1 MHKTHAPK
9 RFDLTNK
16 VEDDEVVKEIK
27 RLGLVHEERVR
38 DYIKSLPLKVITINT
53 DQGEQIAEK
62 HTAEALIDNSI
73 DVILGAFI
81 GAECEAILR
90 HTLKQE
96 NLEDPSR
103 ISRPDILVRIPT
115 DDPTPKWSPVDIKN
129 HNPFDSENKSNS
141 VIISNWTEHLP
152 NQGTQVSGK
161 LDYDDG
167 LQLAHYYEHLSNL
180 GLASPDYLVGIVGRD
195 FQSIAWAHLD
205 RTIQGR
211 GSTAPTYL
219 SIYHDNFLQA
229 QDVVNKAKER
239 NKEESIQPIT
249 ISRRKN
255 GKFGCQMCTFKTI
268 CQDELKNFDNGAG
281 HVTLLAGVTT
291 AFAEKNFP
299 GIESIRELLDAPNLS
314 ETGEKARRRARAWI
328 TGVPELIDPSEP
340 LEIPSFDIEV
350 DIDLENS
357 QALLEEVLEGETLG
371 DDRVYL
377 YGYGVHDRTINPD
390 WKSAEFGHFANFD
403 NTDEAEYEVL
413 LNMWRKLE
421 ELVVSAQSQN
431 KTIGIFHYSPHE
443 ITWWK
448 RFADRYSNNP
458 DTPSIDHVVDF
469 IEKHFVDLWKYT
481 RKVAL
486 RSSSY
491 SIKHLAP
498 VANFRWAVENPGGAL
513 SLIKYKTAINDS
525 SSNSDREEAI
535 HWLISYNR
543 DDVAATYAVRT
554 HFRSMKKLV

>member
-1 MHKTHAPK
+1 M
-9 RFDLTNK
+9 
-16 VEDDEVVKEIK
+16 
-27 RLGLVHEERVR
+27 
-38 DYIKSLPLKVITINT
+38 ITINT
-53 DQGEQIAEK
+53 DQGELIAEK

-73 DVILGAFI
+73 NVILGAFI

-90 HTLKQE
+90 HTLRKE

-115 DDPTPKWSPVDIKN
+115 DDPSPKWAPVDIKN
-129 HNPFDSENKSNS
+129 HNAFDSENKSNS

-180 GLASPDYLVGIVGRD
+180 GLAAPDYLVGIVGRD

-211 GSTAPTYL
+211 GSNAPTYL
-219 SIYHDNFLQA
+219 SIYYDNFLQA
-229 QDVVNKAKER
+229 QDVVHKAKVR
-239 NKEESIQPIT
+239 NKDESIQPIT
-249 ISRRKN
+249 IPRRKN

-268 CQDELKNFDNGAG
+268 CLDEMKNFDNGAG
-281 HVTLLAGVTT
+281 HVTLLAQVTT
-291 AFAEKNFP
+291 AIAEKNFP
-299 GIESIRELLDAPNLS
+299 GIESIRELLDTPNLS

-328 TGVPELIDPSEP
+328 TGVPELVDPSEP

-403 NTDEAEYEVL
+403 NTDDAEYEVL

-421 ELVVSAQSQN
+421 ELVASAQSQN
-431 KTIGIFHYSPHE
+431 KTIGVFHYSPHE
-443 ITWWK
+443 KTWWRK
-448 RFADRYSNNP
+448 FAKKYAERA
-458 DTPSIDHVVDF
+458 DTPSIEHINVFMDQN
-469 IEKHFVDLWKYT
+469 FVDLLEYS
-481 RKVAL
+481 RKLAL
-486 RSSSY
+486 KSSSY

-498 VANFRWAVENPGGAL
+498 LANFYWSVDNPGGAI
-513 SLIKYKTAINDS
+513 SLIKYKLATGGTSSDS
-525 SSNSDREEAI
+525 AKQEAI
-535 HWLISYNR
+535 KWLIDYNR
-543 DDVAATYAVRT
+543 DDVRATFAVREDL
-554 HFRSMKKLV
+554 RRLPL